1 VGLGPWNGAFATCIL
16 RGVRRLVSILA
27 GLACFPLV
35 GCSAAKQPSSHTPV
49 AAVVNARPS
58 APAAGGAPE
67 LALEQEQKA
76 PNPGQVD
83 KGPELDCSKFPKG
96 KPPDRRW
103 LCDLVMND
111 RSWASAVDAR
121 GFAAV
126 EYYVQPGEGEGTG
139 LIQSKE
145 RVCGA
150 KAEKRFADI
159 ARTLRYKLAMSLNDP
174 EHVECKKL
182 DCMLAGRSEY
192 ETSDTLSF
200 RQGAHGL
207 VLASWTSIEVVLV
220 DSAEVEARY
229 AWVAKGLAE
238 VTGQR
243 CP

>member
-1 VGLGPWNGAFATCIL
+1 
-16 RGVRRLVSILA
+16 VRRIVSILA
-27 GLACFPLV
+27 ALGCFPVV
-35 GCSAAKQPSSHTPV
+35 GCSAAKQPSSQTPV
-49 AAVVNARPS
+49 AAVVNARPATSSATS
-58 APAAGGAPE
+58 APV
-67 LALEQEQKA
+67 EQEA
-76 PNPGQVD
+76 PNTGEVD
-83 KGPELDCSKFPKG
+83 KGPELDCSKFRKG

-103 LCDLVMND
+103 LCDLVMKD
-111 RSWASAVDAR
+111 RPWASAIDAR

-145 RVCGA
+145 RACAA
-150 KAEKRFADI
+150 KAEKRFAEI

-174 EHVECKKL
+174 EHVECKGL
-182 DCMLAGRSEY
+182 DCILAGRSEY

-200 RQGAHGL
+200 RQGTHGL
-207 VLASWTSIEVVLV
+207 VLESWTSVEVVLV
-220 DSAEVEARY
+220 DSAEVDARY